1 VDDWKQING
10 DPSLNYDPG
19 RGQVVAPW
27 LAWGPYLWI
36 DGLNPRSDGMICTSA
51 DLKKDSVHPSLSGR
65 QKVVDQL
72 NAFLKID
79 KTAHMV
85 FGQSY
90 PPSSLLAFY
99 PPRLAIFHLLSVQQL
114 PVAPS

>member
-36 DGLNPRSDGMICTSA
+36 DGLNPRSDGMIWTSA
-51 DLKKDSVHPSLSGR
+51 ALEKDSVHPSLSGR

-79 KTAHMV
+79 ETARTW
-85 FGQSY
+85 F
-90 PPSSLLAFY
+90 LAN
-99 PPRLAIFHLLSVQQL
+99 PTPL
-114 PVAPS
+114 PHFLPFIRCGSRYFIY